1 MKYDLAA
8 FDFDGT
14 LANTLPWFESILD
27 EVADKYG
34 FRKANAAERAEL
46 RYRNAHDI
54 LKILDVPFWKLP
66 AIMAHVRQM
75 MHEGAPHV
83 QLFDGIADALTQLR
97 ESGLRM
103 TVLSSNSAANVK
115 RVLGPQAEQWF
126 DDFECGTDMFGKSA
140 KLKRLMARHHVAPSR
155 CILIGDEM
163 RDIDA
168 ARKAGVHV
176 ASVAWGYNHVDA
188 LREHQPDDLILTV
201 GELPATLTR
210 E

>member
-14 LANTLPWFESILD
+14 LADTLPWFESILD

-46 RYRNAHDI
+46 RHRSAHEI
-54 LKILDVPFWKLP
+54 LKFLGVPLWKLP

-75 MHEGAPHV
+75 MREMAPTV
-83 QLFDGIADALTQLR
+83 QLFDGMAEALTRLR
-97 ESGLRM
+97 ASGLRM
-103 TVLSSNSAANVK
+103 VVLSSNSTANVQ
-115 RVLGPQAEQWF
+115 RVLGPQAAHWF

-140 KLKRLMARHHVAPSR
+140 KLKRLLTRHRVAPER
-155 CILIGDEM
+155 CVLVGDEM

-176 ASVAWGYNHVDA
+176 ASVAWGYNHIDA
-188 LREHQPDDLILTV
+188 LRGHHPDALILTV
-201 GELPATLTR
+201 ADLSAKLTQV
-210 E
+210 

>member
-54 LKILDVPFWKLP
+54 LKILGVPLWKLP

-75 MHEGAPHV
+75 MRDGAPHV
-83 QLFDGIADALTQLR
+83 QLFDGIADALTTLR
-97 ESGLRM
+97 ATGLRM
-103 TVLSSNSAANVK
+103 TVLSSNSTTNVQ
-115 RVLGPQAEQWF
+115 RVLGPQATQWF

-140 KLKRLMARHHVAPSR
+140 KLKRLLARHGIAPQR

-188 LREHQPDDLILTV
+188 LREHKPDDVIMTV
-201 GELPATLTR
+201 AELPAKLTQ